1 MYERRIKVKYMLTR
15 RGFLAGAAGL
25 TAAASLVRS
34 NRTVQDVIDMIIAEV
49 PGAPWKP
56 TVDTVK
62 SGDPSQP
69 VTGVIT
75 TFLATQTI
83 VNLAAQHRMN
93 LVISHEPTYYNHL
106 DETTWLAGD
115 PVYQAKRQ
123 VLDDHNIVVW
133 RFHDYWHAHRPDG
146 INTGVLKKLGWESYA
161 DPAQPRICMI
171 PSTSL
176 TDLAVFTKRRFGAER
191 VRVVGQPDMPCT
203 RVGLAVGAVGGQRQ
217 IEMLREVDVIIVGE
231 VREWESTEYI
241 RDALVQSTR
250 RIGLIAVGHALSEE
264 PGMAWLAEW
273 LEPRLPDMRVVHVA
287 AEDPFF
293 FV

>member
-1 MYERRIKVKYMLTR
+1 MWVPIMLTR
-15 RGFLAGAAGL
+15 RDFLAGAAGL
-25 TAAASLVRS
+25 TAAASLVKS

-49 PGAPWKP
+49 PGAPWEP

-75 TFLATQTI
+75 TFLATQAI
-83 VNLAAQHRMN
+83 VNLAAQHRIN

-106 DETTWLAGD
+106 DETDWLADD
-115 PVYQAKRQ
+115 PVYRTKRQ
-123 VLDDHNIVVW
+123 VLEDHNIVVW

-146 INTGVLKKLGWESYA
+146 INAGVLKKLGWESYA
-161 DPAQPRICMI
+161 DPARPRICTI

-176 TDLAVFTKRRFGAER
+176 TNLALFAKRRFGAER

-203 RVGLAVGAVGGQRQ
+203 QVGLAVGAVGGQRQ

-231 VREWESTEYI
+231 VREWETTEYI
-241 RDALVQSTR
+241 RDAQVQSAR
-250 RIGLIAVGHALSEE
+250 PIGLIAVGHALSEE

-273 LEPRLPDMRVVHVA
+273 LEPRLPDIRVVHVA